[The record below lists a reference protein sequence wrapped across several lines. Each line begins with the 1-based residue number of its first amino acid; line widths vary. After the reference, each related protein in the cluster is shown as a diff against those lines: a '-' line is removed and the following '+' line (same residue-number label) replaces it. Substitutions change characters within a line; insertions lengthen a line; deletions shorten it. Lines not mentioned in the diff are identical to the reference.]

1 LPPPAIPAP
10 PPGSVPTLVYRV
22 HHPSARTSYSFSSGF
37 KAKNH
42 TTILSTT
49 SQLSRFGLA
58 HIHFATNISSPFI
71 SAYDNKDHAERVARW
86 MASKWGE
93 ETLIVEIDTQYLAR
107 GPVLRAADLLREE
120 EKGLQEIHS
129 AWLHEGEYLFMYS
142 IPIQAVRG
150 HTVVSRG
157 EVRRG
162 SGGVGV
168 IGSR

>member
-1 LPPPAIPAP
+1 
-10 PPGSVPTLVYRV
+10 
-22 HHPSARTSYSFSSGF
+22 
-37 KAKNH
+37 
-42 TTILSTT
+42 
-49 SQLSRFGLA
+49 
-58 HIHFATNISSPFI
+58 
-71 SAYDNKDHAERVARW
+71 
-86 MASKWGE
+86 M
-93 ETLIVEIDTQYLAR
+93 EIDTQYLAR

-120 EKGLQEIHS
+120 EKGLQEIVGSGRRDSAVSGGNGGVQGREAEHS